1 VTIEAEA
8 EVDGTIG
15 LPADGNG
22 EEEVKI
28 SVPSRQKTD
37 HLKRIA
43 QFGWKIFKLPIM

>member
-22 EEEVKI
+22 EEEVKNKCSI
-28 SVPSRQKTD
+28 SSKKNNTVW
-37 HLKRIA
+37 LENF
-43 QFGWKIFKLPIM
+43 QFANHIVC